1 MRIWALAA
9 VALAAIAPA
18 PGRADEGP
26 AVPPL
31 AIGEKAPDFDL
42 PGVDGRRYSLADFA
56 SAPVLVIVFTAN
68 HCPTAQ
74 AYEERIQA
82 LHRDYRAK
90 GALLV
95 AVSPNDPQAV
105 RLDELGYTDLSD
117 SLDEMV
123 VRARERGFQF
133 PYLYDGETQAVS
145 RLYGPQ
151 ATPHVFVF
159 DRDRRLRFNGRI
171 DDKENPALASTH
183 ETRDAI
189 EALLAGKPVPVEKT
203 KVFGC
208 SVKWSEKRGWVAEG
222 RKRWAQEEVQLGSA
236 DAGELRQ
243 VVRNSSNK
251 LRLVN
256 AWATWCGPCVIE
268 FPELI
273 AINRMYRARD
283 FEVVTISADEPEKR
297 DAALAFLRSQQAST
311 RNLIF
316 EKGDP
321 YALIEL
327 VDPEWQGALPYTMLV
342 APGGKVI
349 YRSQGA
355 FDPLKLKKAIVG
367 WLGRYYHSKPGGEK
381 LISRADAGLSVS
393 SSGAGRRSA
402 PPAPRRR
409 AARGRGGSNG
419 TRPDTS

>member
-1 MRIWALAA
+1 MRALAA
-9 VALAAIAPA
+9 AATVAGTAALAICV
-18 PGRADEGP
+18 RADEAP
-26 AVPPL
+26 VPPL

-42 PGVDGRRYSLADFA
+42 PGVDGRRHSLKDFA
-56 SAPVLVIVFTAN
+56 SAPLLVVVFTAN

-82 LHRDYRAK
+82 LEADYRPK
-90 GALLV
+90 GVALV
-95 AVSPNDPQAV
+95 AISPNDPKAV

-117 SLDEMV
+117 SLEEMS
-123 VRARERGFQF
+123 VRARERGFKF
-133 PYLYDGETQAVS
+133 PYLYDGETQAVA

-159 DRDRRLRFNGRI
+159 DKERRLRFRGRI
-171 DDKENPALASTH
+171 DDKENPAQASTR

-189 EALLAGKPVPVEKT
+189 EALLAGRPVPVEKT

-208 SVKWSEKRGWVAEG
+208 SIKWAEKRGGVAEG
-222 RKRWAQEEVQLGSA
+222 GRRWAQEEVGLVTADEAALRDVVKNGS
-236 DAGELRQ
+236 G
-243 VVRNSSNK
+243 K

-256 AWATWCGPCVIE
+256 AWATWCGPCVTE

-273 AINRMYRARD
+273 TIYRMYRGRD
-283 FEVVTISADEPEKR
+283 FEVVTISADAPEKR
-297 DAALAFLRSQQAST
+297 EAALGFLKSQQAST

-316 EKGDP
+316 GTGDP
-321 YALIEL
+321 YAMIEL

-355 FDPLKLKKAIVG
+355 FDPLRLKKAIVG
-367 WLGRYYHSKPGGEK
+367 WLGRYYHSKPGETTAT
-381 LISRADAGLSVS
+381 SRAPS
-393 SSGAGRRSA
+393 
-402 PPAPRRR
+402 P
-409 AARGRGGSNG
+409 
-419 TRPDTS
+419 

>member
-1 MRIWALAA
+1 MRPLMRMRALAA
-9 VALAAIAPA
+9 AAAVAGTAALA
-18 PGRADEGP
+18 GLVRADDVQ
-26 AVPPL
+26 VPPL

-42 PGVDGRRYSLADFA
+42 PGVDGRRHALKEFAPASL
-56 SAPVLVIVFTAN
+56 LVVVFTAN

-74 AYEERIQA
+74 AYEDRIQA
-82 LHRDYRAK
+82 LEADYRSK
-90 GALLV
+90 GVALV
-95 AVSPNDPQAV
+95 AISPNDPKAV

-123 VRARERGFQF
+123 VRARERGFKF

-159 DRDRRLRFNGRI
+159 DKARRLRFSGRI
-171 DDKENPALASTH
+171 DDKENPALAGTH

-189 EALLAGKPVPVEKT
+189 DALLAGRPVPIEKT

-208 SVKWSEKRGWVAEG
+208 SIKWAEKRGWMVEG
-222 RKRWAQEEVQLGSA
+222 ARRWAQEEVALLTA
-236 DAGELRQ
+236 DEAALRD
-243 VVRNSSNK
+243 VVKNGSNK

-256 AWATWCGPCVIE
+256 AWATWCGPCVTE

-273 AINRMYRARD
+273 TINRMYRGRD
-283 FEVVTISADEPEKR
+283 FEVVTVSADAPEKR
-297 DAALAFLRSQQAST
+297 EAALTFLKSQQAST

-316 EKGDP
+316 GTGDP
-321 YALIEL
+321 YAMIEL

-355 FDPLKLKKAIVG
+355 FDPLRLKKAIVG
-367 WLGRYYHSKPGGEK
+367 WLGRYYHSKPGEMTAT
-381 LISRADAGLSVS
+381 SRAPS
-393 SSGAGRRSA
+393 
-402 PPAPRRR
+402 P
-409 AARGRGGSNG
+409 
-419 TRPDTS
+419 